1 MTNPNDVT
9 RDPYD
14 PTLDRTDRIDADGTA
29 PENEEHATE
38 AVGAGAG
45 ALAGAGVG
53 MAVGGPV
60 GAAVGGVV
68 GAVGGAVAGEA
79 MDGDDEAGA
88 GVGGA
93 GGAITGALVG
103 GAVAGPPGAV
113 VGGAVGAAGGA
124 GVGDQAQEEAEESNP
139 DTTNEVPALAA
150 SAHARSAGR
159 LTRMRHAS
167 GPGACR
173 LLSRRRPR
181 RRAPLGGRL
190 DDGQRPTARA
200 REPATRR

>member
-1 MTNPNDVT
+1 VRFDSRGAYRADIDPSLPGRALSSKETHVTNPNDVT
-9 RDPYD
+9 GDPLD
-14 PTLDRTDRIDADGTA
+14 PTLDRTDRVDADGTA

-38 AVGAGAG
+38 ALGAGAG

-79 MDGDDEAGA
+79 TDGDDAAGA

-139 DTTNEVPALAA
+139 DTTNEVP
-150 SAHARSAGR
+150 R
-159 LTRMRHAS
+159 
-167 GPGACR
+167 
-173 LLSRRRPR
+173 
-181 RRAPLGGRL
+181 
-190 DDGQRPTARA
+190 
-200 REPATRR
+200 